1 MVGLDARGGAAAEPV
16 GREDLPVTS
25 DRSAGVIGAMFV
37 SAGVAHFVRPAFFEA
52 IIPAWVPNAPLVNKV
67 AGAAEMVLGAAMIPR
82 STRPAAA
89 RGLLVLLVAVFPA
102 NVDMA
107 IHDVDVR
114 PDEHGELQRVE
125 DAGTGPRN
133 WIRLPFQFLIMRWVS
148 SHMRRL
154 PTVQPKTAAPRV
166 AQ

>member
-1 MVGLDARGGAAAEPV
+1 MGFDARGAAVAEPV
-16 GREDLPVTS
+16 GHEDLLVTS

-37 SAGVAHFVRPAFFEA
+37 SAGVAHFVRPAFFES
-52 IIPAWVPNAPLVNKV
+52 IIPGWVPNAPLVNKV
-67 AGAAEMVLGAAMIPR
+67 SGAAEIALGAAMIPR

-89 RGLLVLLVAVFPA
+89 KGLLVLLLAVFPA
-102 NVDMA
+102 NIDMA

-114 PDEHGELQRVE
+114 PDEHGDLRRVE
-125 DAGTGPRN
+125 AAGTGPRN

-148 SHMRRL
+148 SHMRR
-154 PTVQPKTAAPRV
+154 PPVQSNTVVRQV